1 MKFSTRIFFE
11 VFFLSAPLFKFVSSV
26 VFFAHQCSK
35 VLFAMSSLQGYD
47 IVTDYAD
54 LLLIWDRSSMLA
66 NPTFAHI
73 LHGQTIQKTK
83 IFTTVESSP

>member
-1 MKFSTRIFFE
+1 
-11 VFFLSAPLFKFVSSV
+11 
-26 VFFAHQCSK
+26 
-35 VLFAMSSLQGYD
+35 MSSLQGYD